1 MITNRNNM
9 ITNRNIKITNRN
21 VMITISGLRIMYV
34 SNRNWGLWA
43 STNFTSN
50 EWKNLGKSW
59 KELKSLD
66 KFKKAIRNVTI

>member
-21 VMITISGLRIMYV
+21 VMITISGLRIIYV
-34 SNRNWGLWA
+34 RLFQKLWA